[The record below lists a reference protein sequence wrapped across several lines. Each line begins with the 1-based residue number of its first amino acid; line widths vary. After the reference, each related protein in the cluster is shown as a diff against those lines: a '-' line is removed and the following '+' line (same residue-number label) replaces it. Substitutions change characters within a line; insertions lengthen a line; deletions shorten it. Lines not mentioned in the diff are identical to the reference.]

1 LDTAA
6 TATGYRF
13 DDAPLEIDGMN
24 KDQERRWK
32 DQERA
37 SQAERKKLLDD
48 THDDIV
54 ALLRRAKR
62 EIALTLASAPYDYQ
76 QWRLNALNLEVERL
90 LGIFG
95 DQAGDVLSKAAGEAW
110 AGGIA
115 AIDKPFTAAG
125 IEMVLPVID
134 STQLQAM
141 RTFMIDR
148 IKDVGVAAAQKIKS
162 EIGLAMIGVQD
173 ISQTIDKVADIMGES
188 SRSRVTTIVGDN
200 LSRAWATASF
210 DRAMQSVAA
219 GVEMEKIW
227 RRSGKIHSRLAHDLT
242 DGVRKPIRE
251 PFMIN
256 GHKIMHPKDPKAP
269 IEESINCGC
278 VCLYRPVGMSST
290 LADKPPFSAQ
300 ELALNPNKAQI
311 EIGRSI
317 REILG
322 KN

>member
-1 LDTAA
+1 
-6 TATGYRF
+6 
-13 DDAPLEIDGMN
+13 MN

-37 SQAERKKLLDD
+37 AQAERKKLLDD
-48 THDDIV
+48 THDDIL
-54 ALLRRAKR
+54 ALLRRAKG
-62 EIALTLASAPYDYQ
+62 EIAMALASAPSDYQ

-90 LGIFG
+90 LGAFG

-115 AIDKPFTAAG
+115 SIDKPFAAAG

-141 RTFMIDR
+141 RTFMVDR
-148 IKDVGVAAAQKIKS
+148 IKDVGVQAAQKIKS
-162 EIGLAMIGVQD
+162 EIGLALIGIQD
-173 ISQTIDKVADIMGES
+173 IGQTIQKVGAIMGETS
-188 SRSRVTTIVGDN
+188 VSRVTTIVGDN

-210 DRAMQSVAA
+210 DRAMQSNSA

-242 DGVRKPIRE
+242 DGVRKPIDQ
-251 PFMIN
+251 PFVIN
-256 GHKIMHPKDPKAP
+256 GHKIMYPKDPKAP
-269 IEESINCGC
+269 IEESANCGC
-278 VCLYRPVGMSST
+278 VALYRPVGMSAT
-290 LADKPPFSAQ
+290 LADKRPFTAQ

-311 EIGRSI
+311 AS
-317 REILG
+317 G
-322 KN
+322 KSLADLKVGS